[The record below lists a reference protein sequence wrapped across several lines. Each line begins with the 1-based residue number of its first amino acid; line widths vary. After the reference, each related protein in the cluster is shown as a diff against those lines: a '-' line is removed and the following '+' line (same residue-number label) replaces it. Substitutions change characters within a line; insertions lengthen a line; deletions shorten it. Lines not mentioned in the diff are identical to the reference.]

1 MQRALA
7 LCILASVCLAGANA
21 QEVAGYGSVTGT
33 VFDTAGE
40 GIPDCT
46 VLLSNDA
53 LGLRRTMTTTDEG
66 LFDAPALTPASGYS
80 LKVIRKGF
88 ADWQIPEFAVSAGQT
103 LRFRIPLDVEE
114 PSAKIDPATAISPV
128 EDNKSGLS
136 IQVKPIQVESLPN
149 NGRIL
154 ETYALLAPGVGQD
167 RATGVLIFRG
177 D

>member
-53 LGLRRTMTTTDEG
+53 LGLRRTMITTDEG

-80 LKVIRKGF
+80 LKITRKGF
-88 ADWQIPEFAVSAGQT
+88 ADWSIANFTVPAGKT
-103 LRFRIPLDVEE
+103 VRFRIPLDVDE

-128 EDNKSGLS
+128 QDNKTGVS
-136 IQVKPIQVESLPN
+136 IQVSPQQV
-149 NGRIL
+149 
-154 ETYALLAPGVGQD
+154 D
-167 RATGVLIFRG
+167 
-177 D
+177 